1 MEDEKFD
8 VIIVGAGPAGSACA
22 YILAREGKSVLMI
35 ERGDTAGSK
44 NVTGGRLYTYA
55 LELVESNLYKEAVLE
70 RAVVREQIMM
80 LSDKKGLTMDY
91 FAGTNMEE
99 RMPQSYTILRAP
111 FDEWFAGKAEEQ
123 GAMIAAGILVDEL
136 IEKDGKIVGV
146 KAGGD
151 EMYADLVIAADG
163 VNSSMARQAGLKK
176 EWNGHEVGIG
186 VKEVIELDPEIIQQR
201 FNVGPDEGVARAIL
215 GGTDSVMGG
224 GCLYTNKDTI
234 SLGVVLSPAS
244 LAAQERSIADIY
256 QDFKMHPAIYPLI
269 KDGTTVEYSAHLVPE
284 NGWNSVPEKLY
295 RDGFLMVGDAAGFVI
310 NTGTMIRGIDL
321 AIVSGVAAARAV
333 LKAAAPADVGQ
344 LYMKELNEL
353 QLISTMQLFAGWPQI
368 TGLPR
373 MASVYPDLAN
383 EMIGS
388 LFYVDGKLP
397 KRMDKSMLQILK
409 KHVGIGQVLADAW
422 KGFKAL

>member
-55 LELVESNLYKEAVLE
+55 LELVESNLYKEAILE

-80 LSDKKGLTMDY
+80 LSDKTGLTMDY

-99 RMPQSYTILRAP
+99 CMPQSYTILRAP

-186 VKEVIELDPEIIQQR
+186 VKEVIELDPETIQQR

-244 LAAQERSIADIY
+244 LAKQERSIADIY

-284 NGWNSVPEKLY
+284 NGWNSVPKKLY

-321 AIVSGVAAARAV
+321 AIVSGVAAARAF
-333 LKAAAPADVGQ
+333 LKAVAPADVGQ

-397 KRMDKSMLQILK
+397 KRMDKSMLQILR

>member
-80 LSDKKGLTMDY
+80 LSDKTGLTMDY

-244 LAAQERSIADIY
+244 LAKQERSIADIY

>member
-80 LSDKKGLTMDY
+80 LSDKTGLTMDY

-123 GAMIAAGILVDEL
+123 GAMIAVGILVDEL

-186 VKEVIELDPEIIQQR
+186 VKEVIELDPETIQQR

>member
-55 LELVESNLYKEAVLE
+55 LELVESNLYKEAILE

-80 LSDKKGLTMDY
+80 LSDKTGLTIDY

-186 VKEVIELDPEIIQQR
+186 VKEVIELDPETIQQR
-201 FNVGPDEGVARAIL
+201 FNIGPDEGVARAIL

-244 LAAQERSIADIY
+244 LAAQKRSIADIY

-284 NGWNSVPEKLY
+284 NGWNSVPKKLY

-373 MASVYPDLAN
+373 MSSVYPDLAN

-397 KRMDKSMLQILK
+397 KRMDKSMLQILR

>member
-55 LELVESNLYKEAVLE
+55 LELVEPNLYKEAVLE

-80 LSDKKGLTMDY
+80 LSDKTGLIMDY
-91 FAGTNMEE
+91 FTGTNMEE

-123 GAMIAAGILVDEL
+123 GTMIAAGILVDEL

-186 VKEVIELDPEIIQQR
+186 VKEVIELDSETIQQR

-256 QDFKMHPAIYPLI
+256 QDFKMHSAIYPLI

-284 NGWNSVPEKLY
+284 NGWNSVPKKLY

-373 MASVYPDLAN
+373 MASVYPDLVN